1 MTNPQ
6 LQRLVDRDTF
16 AEALDAMTRTQY
28 TVAVL
33 LLEGCNRRQIAAIL
47 GITTQSVSS
56 RLCGAQRR
64 IIQRVP
70 ELAHFLTGR
79 ARRIAPYIAPEI
91 PPLEGG
97 YLCSSFRTAKDEP

>member
-1 MTNPQ
+1 MINRH
-6 LQRLVDRDTF
+6 LLRLVERDTLT
-16 AEALDAMTRTQY
+16 EAIDAMTDTQF

-33 LLEGCNRRQIAAIL
+33 LLEGCNREQIAAML

-70 ELAHFLTGR
+70 ELSVFLTGR
-79 ARRIAPYIAPEI
+79 ARRIAPYVAPDI

-97 YLCSSFRTAKDEP
+97 YLCSAFWTDKD

>member
-1 MTNPQ
+1 MTNPH
-6 LQRLVDRDTF
+6 LRRLVERDTL
-16 AEALDAMTRTQY
+16 AEALGAMTDTQF

-33 LLEGCNRRQIAAIL
+33 LLEGCNRQQIAAIL

-70 ELAHFLTGR
+70 ELSAFLTGR
-79 ARRIAPYIAPEI
+79 TRRIGPYLTPDI

-97 YLCSSFRTAKDEP
+97 FLCPEYRTGKE